1 MSDPDVVADIN
12 RLVLP
17 PGKNGLVRVT
27 KIVPVGPIGEVM
39 GRRSIQGVIDWA
51 DTHVRGD
58 TTKSPKCREIKLDPL
73 HEITVRADLRCTDAG
88 PWMKFSP
95 RAEITVRDMDI
106 GV

>member
-51 DTHVRGD
+51 DTHV
-58 TTKSPKCREIKLDPL
+58 
-73 HEITVRADLRCTDAG
+73 
-88 PWMKFSP
+88 
-95 RAEITVRDMDI
+95 
-106 GV
+106 